1 MIKAVVLDVDGV
13 IVGDKE
19 GFNFPYPHKEVIE
32 ALKKI
37 RISGIF
43 VCLCTG
49 KTAFAIERII
59 RDAYLNNIHITDG
72 GALGIDP
79 IDKKVSF
86 QYVINSEK
94 ILTLAHFYLHYDIY
108 TEFYTSSECFVLK
121 EQAFSVEGQLHEL
134 TMLHNI
140 VLQKEAT
147 IVDEIDSILK
157 ENDIIKIFLMAKNE
171 EQKKFIAR
179 SFVEKFGEDMDIDWT
194 YNPNLKG
201 WQLGIVTA
209 KGISKRRGVEDIS
222 KHLNVPLD
230 NILGIGDTMHDWEF
244 IEICGYGAA
253 MENASEQLKELV
265 LEKGRRGYVAKSVNE
280 NGVIGVL
287 KYFGLI

>member
-59 RDAYLNNIHITDG
+59 RDAYLNNIHIVHG
-72 GALGIDP
+72 GAAGIDP
-79 IDKKVSF
+79 IDGEVSF
-86 QYVINSEK
+86 QYTIDSVNA
-94 ILTLAHFYLHYDIY
+94 LFLVHFYLRHNIY
-108 TEFYTSSECFVLK
+108 TEFYTSSEDFVLR
-121 EQAFSVEGQLHEL
+121 QQINEL
-134 TMLHNI
+134 TKMHSA
-140 VLQKEAT
+140 VLQREP
-147 IVDEIDSILK
+147 IFIDDVDSFLK
-157 ENDIIKIFLMAKNE
+157 EKQIIKIFLMARDDKE
-171 EQKKFIAR
+171 KDFISR
-179 SFVEKFGEDMDIDWT
+179 SFKEKFGDILALGWT
-194 YNPNLKG
+194 INPNTMP
-201 WQLGIVTA
+201 WQLGLVTA

-253 MENASEQLKELV
+253 MGNASEKLKELV
-265 LEKGRRGYVAKSVNE
+265 LQKGKRGYVAKSVNE